1 MDIPV
6 IDHYPIISK
15 KYNIKDVF
23 ENIQVD
29 TVFGLLLQ
37 SYLELI
43 TNLEGDTDFN
53 KSNTTSFTI
62 KLGNIVTRY
71 FFRKLYHDYCM
82 SEVENNKKSFVT

>member
-1 MDIPV
+1 MENRRIW
-6 IDHYPIISK
+6 IWIRSK
-15 KYNIKDVF
+15 H
-23 ENIQVD
+23 

-43 TNLEGDTDFN
+43 TNLEGDADFN

-71 FFRKLYHDYCM
+71 LFRKLCHDYCM
-82 SEVENNKKSFVT
+82 SEVENNKKSFVGMLTSAKQAHT